1 MTAVVSTTTI
11 SKTLYY
17 SGTIKP
23 IENVPVISPTSGV
36 VDKLNF
42 NYGQIVKKGRL
53 LVHIKSDKLLDSLR
67 SAQVAYLN
75 ALQAFIKVKDW
86 GNSNDVIN
94 ARNGVLRAKRT
105 LNQAKITFEQNKT
118 LYHKYGI
125 ISLETLNQSQAAY
138 ADATAADAQTDRT
151 LVDVLKRG
159 TGDHFTVVELQ
170 LNNAEE
176 KYDSLKKQVR
186 QRNIYA
192 PAAGIVLAPS
202 YDNTSGGNSSS
213 GSSSSS
219 SSSSSSTGGTT
230 SGKLAVGQTL
240 QYQEVLMNIGNLQ
253 GLKLDFQVPEVN
265 INAIKAGE
273 KAIVTGS
280 AFPGIILT
288 GKVQSVGA
296 QAASGGGSL
305 PTFPVNV
312 IVPKISK
319 AGRHLIR
326 SGMDAKI
333 AITIYKKSKKL
344 AVPVQAVHQKT
355 KDKKVTQ
362 YVVVYNPKTEKTKEQ
377 TVTTGKLTVKYVEIL
392 SGLKKGELVV
402 VPKTIPAPKTKK

>member
-1 MTAVVSTTTI
+1 
-11 SKTLYY
+11 
-17 SGTIKP
+17 
-23 IENVPVISPTSGV
+23 
-36 VDKLNF
+36 
-42 NYGQIVKKGRL
+42 
-53 LVHIKSDKLLDSLR
+53 
-67 SAQVAYLN
+67 
-75 ALQAFIKVKDW
+75 
-86 GNSNDVIN
+86 
-94 ARNGVLRAKRT
+94 
-105 LNQAKITFEQNKT
+105 
-118 LYHKYGI
+118 
-125 ISLETLNQSQAAY
+125 
-138 ADATAADAQTDRT
+138 
-151 LVDVLKRG
+151 VLKRG

-213 GSSSSS
+213 GSS